1 MKGIWKILILAS
13 FLTAQT
19 TSVAEY
25 DWLADRLN
33 SFAQDY
39 NDFVQKLQQRNIFDY
54 KQAKRLS
61 KKWREVE
68 KSGFWPAPESCK

>member
-1 MKGIWKILILAS
+1 MRGIWKTLILAS
-13 FLTAQT
+13 FLTAQA
-19 TSVAEY
+19 TSVPEHN
-25 DWLADRLN
+25 WLADCLN

-39 NDFVQKLQQRNIFDY
+39 NDFVQKLQRNVIDY

-68 KSGFWPAPESCK
+68 KSGLWPEPEGCK

>member
-1 MKGIWKILILAS
+1 MKGIWKTLILAS
-13 FLTAQT
+13 FLTSQT

-25 DWLADRLN
+25 HWLSDRLN

-39 NDFVQKLQQRNIFDY
+39 NDFVQKLQRNVLDY

-68 KSGFWPAPESCK
+68 KSGLWPEPESCK